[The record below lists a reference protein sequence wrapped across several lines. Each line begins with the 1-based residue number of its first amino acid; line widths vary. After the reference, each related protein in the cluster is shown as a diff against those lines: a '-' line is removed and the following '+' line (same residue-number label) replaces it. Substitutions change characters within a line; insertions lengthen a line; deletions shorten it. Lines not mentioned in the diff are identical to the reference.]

1 MNVPSHCP
9 CSHLKTL
16 GYQVKGIL
24 PVSWLDQ
31 FFQSQGAHGGSPSLR
46 QSHVCLNATTPKE
59 YSGSAVP
66 SPWVQCQERDHL
78 YPYV

>member
-1 MNVPSHCP
+1 MCLLIVPV
-9 CSHLKTL
+9 L
-16 GYQVKGIL
+16 IL
-24 PVSWLDQ
+24 RHWGTKSRAFCQYPGWIS

-46 QSHVCLNATTPKE
+46 QSHMCLNATTPKE